1 MAMAWQ
7 QGVCVAR
14 TREFWDLFMALSS
27 DAGAGAAM
35 ARTVEHALDEPGGL
49 GHQSA
54 CHSGDGRPK
63 LLLRGTAPNGL
74 GKAPF

>member
-7 QGVCVAR
+7 QGACVAR

-49 GHQSA
+49 GHQSV

-63 LLLRGTAPNGL
+63 LLLRGTTPNGL